1 MKYNNGLSIV
11 SMKADEIVIDI
22 FGTIG
27 YNYWESDK
35 EKQNTT
41 QRIAETLKKIKD
53 KNVKS
58 IIVNINSLGGDVN
71 TALSIYDLLKD
82 HTATVT
88 TKINGLCASAA
99 TIIAMAGDVR
109 QMSNNALFLIHRCM
123 TSVYSANK
131 FDLQEALDTVNKV
144 DDRAINIYTNR
155 TGNANDVIQLMDTNN
170 GSGKWITAQ
179 EALDNGFITDI
190 YNNATSDM
198 AACSMEDINDAH
210 LPVIPTD
217 SKIDFS
223 NSIQN
228 IVKMTLIQI
237 FPVLCAALMMMGTD
251 TAYDE
256 KAGLTLTDEQLHT
269 LEDLLAKIT
278 EKETRITE
286 LENKV
291 TEKETRIAE
300 LESKVT
306 ELKTIIANTPAPDGK
321 VNGDDGPTQHDVM
334 DNEYYQNIQKEM
346 GIV

>member
-22 FGTIG
+22 IGTIG
-27 YNYWESDK
+27 YNYWESD
-35 EKQNTT
+35 EDKQNTT
-41 QRIAETLKKIKD
+41 KRIAETLNKIKD

-71 TALSIYDLLKD
+71 IALSIYDMLKD
-82 HTATVT
+82 HSATVT
-88 TKINGLCASAA
+88 TKMTGLCASAA

-123 TSVYSANK
+123 TSVFSGNK
-131 FDLQEALDTVNKV
+131 YDIQEALDTVNKV
-144 DDRAINIYTNR
+144 DDRAINIYTDR
-155 TGNANDVIQLMDTNN
+155 TGNADDVINLMDANN
-170 GSGKWITAQ
+170 GSGKWISAQ
-179 EALDNGFITDI
+179 EALNNGFITDI

-210 LPVIPTD
+210 LPVIPID

-228 IVKMTLIQI
+228 IVKMTLKKI
-237 FPVLCAALMMMGTD
+237 FPVLCAALMLMGTD

-269 LEDLLAKIT
+269 LEDALAKIDS
-278 EKETRITE
+278 KEI
-286 LENKV
+286 
-291 TEKETRIAE
+291 RIAE

-306 ELKTIIANTPAPDGK
+306 ELENIIAKTPAPDGK
-321 VNGDDGPTQHDVM
+321 VNGNDGPTQHDVM
-334 DNEYYQNIQKEM
+334 DNEYYQNIGKEI
-346 GIV
+346 GII